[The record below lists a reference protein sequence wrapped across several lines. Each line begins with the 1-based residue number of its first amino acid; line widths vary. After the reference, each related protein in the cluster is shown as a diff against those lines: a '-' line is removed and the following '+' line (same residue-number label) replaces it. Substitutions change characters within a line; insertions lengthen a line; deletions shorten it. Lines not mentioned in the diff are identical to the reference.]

1 MNEPADFPTNELSDI
16 ELEAFEAVANA
27 MESAEHAIDTQF
39 GTGYAEKHPVMI
51 AGYLQAVAIT
61 FLADTLRPAL
71 REIAAEL
78 ECVRM
83 SIDEVSRG

>member
-1 MNEPADFPTNELSDI
+1 MSDIGTLGTAELSDI

-39 GTGYAEKHPVMI
+39 GTGYAEKHPAML

-61 FLADTLRPAL
+61 YLADSLRPAL
-71 REIAAEL
+71 REIVVEL
-78 ECVRM
+78 DGVRM